1 MKTLAEVIA
10 RLAVIDEEVR
20 NATEPSVVDALAT
33 EKRELIERKAELETL
48 EQRKQTALG
57 LTAGIISGKVIEK
70 SEEQRAVVVDKLDT
84 VEYRTAFMEYCRSG
98 REIPMELRGDA
109 YTAVTDAAAL
119 IPTTI
124 MNEII
129 KAMKVHG
136 QLYNRVRKTNIAG
149 GVQVPIL
156 SLKPTATRITEATP
170 SERKKLTANTYIS
183 FSYIGLECKVATSL
197 LANVVTLPMFEQQ
210 IVPLITEA
218 MIKQIEIEIIKGVGS
233 TEMLGVAVDT
243 RVLAGQSVTLSSA
256 EVNDWSAWKKK
267 VFAKIPL
274 SYRNGL
280 FVMGAGTFDG
290 YIDGMTDANGQP
302 IARTTYGIT
311 EGTNYR
317 FGGKEVIEVE
327 GDVIA
332 AYDDASVGDVIAV
345 YINPS
350 DYVINSNMQMAMYRW
365 LDHDTNQWV
374 DKAILINDGK
384 LLDAAGI
391 LLIKK
396 GA

>member
-1 MKTLAEVIA
+1 MKTLAEIIA

-20 NATEPSVVDALAT
+20 NATEPAAVDALAT
-33 EKRELIERKAELETL
+33 EKRELLERKAELETL
-48 EQRKQTALG
+48 ESRKQTALG
-57 LTAGIISGKVIEK
+57 ITAGSVPGSIVASTRSAGATE
-70 SEEQRAVVVDKLDT
+70 DKLNT
-84 VEYRTAFMEYCRSG
+84 IEYRTAFMEFCRSG
-98 REIPMELRGDA
+98 REIPMELRSDA

-129 KAMKVHG
+129 KEMKVRG

-156 SLKPTATRITEATP
+156 SLKPVATRITEAAP
-170 SERKKLTANTYIS
+170 SERKKLTASTYIS

-218 MIKQIEIEIIKGVGS
+218 MIKQIEIEIVKGVGS
-233 TEMLGVAVDT
+233 TEMLGVTVDT

-327 GDVIA
+327 GDVVSS
-332 AYDDASVGDVIAV
+332 YDDASVGDVIAV
-345 YINPS
+345 YINPA

-384 LLDAAGI
+384 LLDAAGV